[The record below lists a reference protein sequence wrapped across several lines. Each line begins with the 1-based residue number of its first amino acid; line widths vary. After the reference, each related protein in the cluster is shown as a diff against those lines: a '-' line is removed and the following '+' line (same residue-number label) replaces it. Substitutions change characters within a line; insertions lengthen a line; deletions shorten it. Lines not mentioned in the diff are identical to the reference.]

1 MLMLLS
7 LISLLLQTEMP
18 QRELRL
24 TVTDSFGQPVTTQ
37 QVRLQIYLPH
47 RNLECVTDGV
57 GECVF
62 EFSAE
67 NPTLR
72 GQLTLVGRGSRSVM
86 WRGQSLALPLQL
98 NEQGLL
104 ETPIDFALPD
114 HTQPIAT
121 SQPSATT
128 LVVTP
133 SQRPTATATQTL
145 TEPQVTTTPISP
157 TAIPESDVVE
167 RFNTGID
174 TMLFASLS
182 GANLYIALVILTVYF
197 GIISGLV
204 WLGRRE
210 DRQSG
215 GSNE

>member
-7 LISLLLQTEMP
+7 FITLLFQTEIP
-18 QRELRL
+18 QRELHLVL
-24 TVTDSFGQPVTTQ
+24 TDAYGQPVSQ
-37 QVRLQIYLPH
+37 QLVRLQIYLPH
-47 RNLECVTDGV
+47 HNLECVTDGV

-62 EFSAE
+62 EFSAD
-67 NPTLR
+67 NSTLR
-72 GQLTLVGRGSRSVM
+72 GQLTLVGRGTRSVI
-86 WRGQSLALPLQL
+86 WRGHLLTLPLQL

-114 HTQPIAT
+114 HTQSISTIQPIA
-121 SQPSATT
+121 ATIIVST
-128 LVVTP
+128 
-133 SQRPTATATQTL
+133 SQRPTATAEQTP
-145 TEPQVTTTPISP
+145 TETQVTTTPIAT

-182 GANLYIALVILTVYF
+182 GANLYITIIILAVYF
-197 GIISGLV
+197 GIIFGLV
-204 WLGRRE
+204 WLGRHE

-215 GSNE
+215 GHNE